1 MALTVNAKTYTP
13 DGWDVNSVRFQGPAN
28 TGSVKDRLL
37 QKKTEPKPTD
47 LYSGNARFQ
56 VKLTRTGTLTGA
68 KTTVGDRIADL
79 NFSYPVGS
87 AGADI
92 DADCVDLGAYIASA
106 GFRAALKSLQTN
118 G

>member
-47 LYSGNARFQ
+47 R
-56 VKLTRTGTLTGA
+56 
-68 KTTVGDRIADL
+68 
-79 NFSYPVGS
+79 
-87 AGADI
+87 
-92 DADCVDLGAYIASA
+92 
-106 GFRAALKSLQTN
+106 KSVV
-118 G
+118 